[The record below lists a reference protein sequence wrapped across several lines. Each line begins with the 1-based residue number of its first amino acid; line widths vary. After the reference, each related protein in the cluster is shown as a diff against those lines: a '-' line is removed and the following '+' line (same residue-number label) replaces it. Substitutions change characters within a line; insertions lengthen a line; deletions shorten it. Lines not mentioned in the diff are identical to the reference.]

1 MVCFLIRTI
10 LLSYH
15 ISFFLLLF
23 ILNGCS
29 TNIELNSKFCQGDGL
44 WISRQNDLEERNL
57 KGEQVFRDKDYFV
70 FAGVGVKELAYEEIL
85 EDLEIE
91 CGEIKTIRVTTY
103 STWFESILSFIP
115 LFRFRS
121 ILVSGSYLK
130 KDDANLVNSITK
142 ERGEESE
149 SDKDSNSINEI
160 PDAILD
166 GSNAAEE
173 EYTEDDFEE

>member
-1 MVCFLIRTI
+1 MI
-10 LLSYH
+10 LLSCH
-15 ISFFLLLF
+15 IKILLL
-23 ILNGCS
+23 ILLLNGCS
-29 TNIELNSKFCQGDGL
+29 TNIEINSKFCQGDGV
-44 WISRQNDLEERNL
+44 WISRENDLEDRNL

-70 FAGVGVKELAYEEIL
+70 FAGVGVKELAYEEVL

-130 KDDANLVNSITK
+130 KDDADLVNSITK
-142 ERGEESE
+142 ERGEDDQAEGES
-149 SDKDSNSINEI
+149 SVNEI
-160 PDAILD
+160 PDALLD
-166 GSNAAEE
+166 GSNASEE